1 VIDLTVEADA
11 VLVPV
16 KAVPGASRTRIV
28 GELDGRLKVAVAAPP
43 EKGKA
48 NKAIVALL
56 ARTLGVSRR
65 DVTVVAGHTNPLKI
79 IRIDQT
85 TIDAIRAALQ
95 PDRS

>member
-28 GELDGRLKVAVAAPP
+28 GELDGRLKVTVAAPP

-95 PDRS
+95 PDQS